1 MNEQQVNQELQGD
14 ELRQA
19 VTNEISVAKLSRN
32 DVARESGVGNSVL
45 SLWMSNKYTGD
56 NAKVEAELSRWLSYR
71 QRKGSAALT
80 MPQAPKW
87 VNTPTGQRI
96 TAAFS
101 YAQMAADLAVVYGC
115 AGVGKSKAIEHYH
128 ETCPSVFVVEC
139 TPTSGTVGG
148 LLRCMVH
155 TLGIQLPSGHSDAM
169 ELAIRERLRGTD
181 GLLIIDEAQ
190 FLNERA
196 LEVCRRITELAGV
209 GLAFVGNEKV
219 YAQLTGR
226 NRAADFA
233 QLFSRIGKRV
243 RLGRPTAS
251 DVAAVLKGWGIEG
264 KAETDLVHEIAAKPG
279 ALRGVNKALRL
290 ATMFASGQGE
300 PLGIN
305 HIRAAWRDLG
315 GEQ

>member
-1 MNEQQVNQELQGD
+1 MNEQQVNQELQGED
-14 ELRQA
+14 LRQA
-19 VTNEISVAKLSRN
+19 VTNEISTAKLSRN
-32 DVARESGVGNSVL
+32 DVARESGVGTSVL

-71 QRKGSAALT
+71 QRKGSAAMTL
-80 MPQAPKW
+80 PRGPEW
-87 VNTPTGQRI
+87 VDTPTSARI
-96 TAAFS
+96 SAALS
-101 YAQMAADLAVVYGC
+101 YAQMAGDLVVVYGG
-115 AGVGKSKAIEHYH
+115 AGVGKTKTIERYRD
-128 ETCPSVFVVEC
+128 TCPNVFVLES

-155 TLGIQLPSGHSDAM
+155 TLGIRLPSGHSDAM

-196 LEVCRRITELAGV
+196 LEVSRRIAELCGV
-209 GLAFVGNEKV
+209 GLALVGNETV

-243 RLGRPTAS
+243 RLGRPTAP

-264 KAETDLVHEIAAKPG
+264 KAEADLVHEIAAKPG

-290 ATMFASGQGE
+290 ATLFASGKGE